1 MGSLDCGLYLLGGNI
16 KNEEKCKSSRAI
28 AFFQLSN
35 FFRIDWDLN
44 PKIHEN
50 GIIIIL
56 QIVLFL
62 FKKLSQ

>member
-56 QIVLFL
+56 
-62 FKKLSQ
+62 